1 MASAANSRNAHFRER
16 GSPYLSQTTHILD
29 DRTSDLVI
37 GGADALHVVA
47 QRAFFIEHYGDF
59 NSAAK
64 ISQRNQTYR
73 L

>member
-1 MASAANSRNAHFRER
+1 MSSR
-16 GSPYLSQTTHILD
+16 
-29 DRTSDLVI
+29 
-37 GGADALHVVA
+37 DARFL
-47 QRAFFIEHYGDF
+47 IEHYGDF